1 MKILILGSLNSH
13 AGKMAPFITEQ
24 AEALQSADC
33 EVVYFG
39 VRGKGVVGYLKQL
52 PRLRRLI
59 RLSIRRWQVVC
70 SIFIKLCYLCAGSE
84 RYFRRS
90 YLFAQDKNRLSWA
103 NFVCLVL

>member
-24 AEALQSADC
+24 AEALQAAGC

-39 VRGKGVVGYLKQL
+39 VMGKGVVGYLRQL

-59 RLSIRRWQVVC
+59 RLSIRRCQVVC
-70 SIFIKLCYLCAGSE
+70 SISIKLYYLCAGSE
-84 RYFRRS
+84 RYFRSS